1 MGVFSRFTDIVNS
14 NLNAILDRAEDPEK
28 IIRLI
33 IQEMEDT
40 LVEVRADAAR
50 MIADGKDLSRRLDR
64 LARTRDEWVERATL
78 ALSRE
83 REDLARAALAEKGK
97 LDGDVS
103 RLEAELAQVT
113 DLLAQSDADI
123 ARLRAKID
131 EARSKQKLLLTRQ
144 GSAGTRLKVRRQTYD
159 GRIDE
164 AVLRFEAFE
173 RKVERAE
180 AEVEAFDLGRTR
192 SLADE
197 IASLDPTGPVEQE
210 LARLKAQLAKPAV
223 EGN

>member
-1 MGVFSRFTDIVNS
+1 
-14 NLNAILDRAEDPEK
+14 
-28 IIRLI
+28 
-33 IQEMEDT
+33 
-40 LVEVRADAAR
+40 
-50 MIADGKDLSRRLDR
+50 
-64 LARTRDEWVERATL
+64 
-78 ALSRE
+78 
-83 REDLARAALAEKGK
+83 
-97 LDGDVS
+97 
-103 RLEAELAQVT
+103 VT

-131 EARSKQKLLLTRQ
+131 EARSKQKLLLARQ
-144 GSAGTRLKVRRQTYD
+144 GSAGTRLKVRRQTHD

-180 AEVEAFDLGRTR
+180 AEVEAFDLGRSR

-197 IASLDPTGPVEQE
+197 IASLDPGGPVEQE
-210 LARLKAQLAKPAV
+210 LARLKAQLAKPSP

>member
-64 LARTRDEWVERATL
+64 LGRTRDEWVERATL

-83 REDLARAALAEKGK
+83 REDLARAALAEKAK

-103 RLEAELAQVT
+103 RLEAELAQTT

-144 GSAGTRLKVRRQTYD
+144 GSAGTRLKVRRQTHD

-192 SLADE
+192 TLADE
-197 IASLDPTGPVEQE
+197 IASLDPAGPVEQE
-210 LARLKAQLAKPAV
+210 LARLKAQLAKPSP